1 MSGTHNGGYTYGQS
15 LLIVGGK
22 LSVIH
27 SVEDKTT
34 AGSDKVNYDIGRNE
48 NTVTF
53 GLKPQLQ
60 TSVTTGTP
68 MSNITVTLEETLPVG
83 LEYIPGSS
91 SYNEPTIE
99 NLSNGGQKLT
109 WIIYGCTVGQDIEKL
124 SLIHI

>member
-1 MSGTHNGGYTYGQS
+1 MTKTDDNIISGTHNGEYQYGQS

-27 SVEDKTT
+27 SVEDKATT
-34 AGSDKVNYDIGRNE
+34 GSEKVNYDIGRNE

-60 TSVTTGTP
+60 TTVTTGTP
-68 MSNITVTLEETLPVG
+68 MSNVTVTLEETLPAG

-91 SYNEPTIE
+91 SYD
-99 NLSNGGQKLT
+99 L
-109 WIIYGCTVGQDIEKL
+109 
-124 SLIHI
+124 